1 MSETIRSFLVG
12 LGFKVDDA
20 SQRNFVSAL
29 EGATLRA
36 KLLGDAIEA
45 MARVVVDKVGQVATQ
60 FEQLFYQSQ
69 RVGASANSIRAFE
82 YAVSQLGGTV
92 EGANSALEG
101 FGEFIRNTPHAAAA
115 LARNLGIPL
124 KDTADLAKFL
134 LEVGEKLSHMPTWQA
149 NLYRETYH
157 LGDQTTF
164 LATEKA
170 NAKKLYD
177 EQLKRDNAS
186 GITGDAMKRATEFEQ
201 AWRGVWARIGTM
213 AEGGESKLLTALTNP
228 MQKFGDWLD
237 KNSPQ
242 INDAI
247 TKMATSVGALTTAW
261 VDDLARVQWNE
272 VATTI
277 EDAAKSISNLTDAI
291 VKDLPA
297 LQALLGALVGA
308 KFGALFGPTGAAIGL
323 VGGALAPGM
332 IEHEMNPN
340 APHAAD
346 TGVRKWWGEH
356 APSWL
361 GGNSGGVTQN
371 GVPVSDSNPLAVNV
385 VRADAANGGG
395 DGSGG
400 GLFGGIGSAIERL
413 FGGGGSG
420 GNSGPHGGSRGIGGW
435 WTPDRMSHAVD
446 RLMKEAGLTREG
458 AAGLVAR
465 WSGVEAAGG
474 PTSRNPNGAFGIGQW
489 LDRGPAA
496 LRWMKENGLNPQDFD
511 SQLSWAAHELNTSEA
526 RAAAV
531 LRNAHTGR
539 EGARGASMYERA
551 EGYNA
556 ATGTDNYTMSTPAEK
571 VLGILDKLKAAPA
584 IASAPKMSPAGGP
597 WVKSGG
603 KEYATDA
610 NGMIVE
616 SVSRPVDIPAHAAT
630 PPLAWDTASPVWDQL
645 NRSLP
650 VGPVHTDNSSKIVN
664 SPITNNITVSG
675 TDPQSTA
682 AMVGLH
688 LDRTSND
695 ISRNLQG
702 AFQ

>member
-1 MSETIRSFLVG
+1 MAETIRSFLVG
-12 LGFKVDDA
+12 LGFQVDE
-20 SQRNFVSAL
+20 SQQRNFVNAL

-36 KLLGDAIEA
+36 RLLGDAIEA

-92 EGANSALEG
+92 EGASSSLEA
-101 FGEFIRNTPHAAAA
+101 FGEYIRKYPHVADT

-124 KDTADLAKFL
+124 KDTADTAKFL

-149 NLYRETYH
+149 NLYREQFN

-170 NAKKLYD
+170 AAQKLYD
-177 EQLKRDNAS
+177 EQLKRDSAS

-201 AWRGVWARIGTM
+201 TWRGVWARIGTM
-213 AEGGESKLLTALTNP
+213 AEGGKLKLLTALTNP

-261 VDDLARVQWNE
+261 VDDLAKVKWDN
-272 VATTI
+272 VAT
-277 EDAAKSISNLTDAI
+277 DFDNVAKSISGFVSELSGMVHWLTELNDKS
-291 VKDLPA
+291 KDWWIIRLMN
-297 LQALLGALVGA
+297 
-308 KFGALFGPTGAAIGL
+308 GAAGGNGPIG
-323 VGGALAPGM
+323 PGM
-332 IEHEMNPN
+332 VQQEKDKN

-511 SQLSWAAHELNTSEA
+511 SQLSWAARELNGSEA

-616 SVSRPVDIPAHAAT
+616 SVSRPVGIPAHGTA
-630 PPLAWDTASPVWDQL
+630 PLAWDTASPVWDQL

-650 VGPVHTDNSSKIVN
+650 VGPVSTDNSSKNVT
-664 SPITNNITVSG
+664 SSVTNNITVSG